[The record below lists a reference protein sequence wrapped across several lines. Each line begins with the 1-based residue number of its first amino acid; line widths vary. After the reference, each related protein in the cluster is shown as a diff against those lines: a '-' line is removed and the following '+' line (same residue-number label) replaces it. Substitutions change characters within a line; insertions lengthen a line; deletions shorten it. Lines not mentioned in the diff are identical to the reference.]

1 MHKARSLVQDAYGNA
16 IEETSQQLNITAQVV
31 GPPGVQPTYTILQ
44 HQNTAGGLCFQII
57 MHAQMNAHT
66 VHSGVH
72 VMQLNALASSVASSI

>member
-44 HQNTAGGLCFQII
+44 HQNTAGGLCFQSLCMPRSMPTWCI
-57 MHAQMNAHT
+57 QVFT
-66 VHSGVH
+66 
-72 VMQLNALASSVASSI
+72 